1 MSIRGK
7 MLRVLKMCVE
17 AMASA
22 RETRKKEDCW
32 SSEMKKQS
40 LANTLFRK
48 EE

>member
-1 MSIRGK
+1 MGIRGK

-22 RETRKKEDCW
+22 REMRKKDCW